1 VSDTTTIQIRKKLKN
16 ELDSFKEHSREPY
29 SEVIHRLIDIAKESE
44 ESKFELSE
52 ETLSGIKEAREDL
65 KKGRVYS
72 TGQLKKELG
81 L

>member
-1 VSDTTTIQIRKKLKN
+1 MSDTTTIQVHKKLKSK
-16 ELDSFKEHSREPY
+16 LDSLKEHSREPY

-44 ESKFELSE
+44 ESEFELSE

-65 KKGRVYS
+65 KKGRVHS
-72 TGQLKKELG
+72 TEQLRKELG